1 MWDFVGIVRTD
12 HRLDLAD
19 RYLGILRRSIE
30 SYYWDFV
37 LDADL
42 VELRNV
48 ALVAELIV
56 RSARARTESRGL
68 HFNED
73 HPEGDA
79 GQASDTILRAHDSG
93 GSE

>member
-12 HRLDLAD
+12 HRLGLAS
-19 RYLGILRRSIE
+19 RYLEILRRSIE

-48 ALVAELIV
+48 ALVADLIV
-56 RSARARTESRGL
+56 RSARSRTESRGL
-68 HFNED
+68 HYNVD
-73 HPEGDA
+73 HPAEDA
-79 GQASDTILRAHDSG
+79 MQAVETILRPDDMPRDD
-93 GSE
+93 

>member
-12 HRLDLAD
+12 HRLDLAS

-56 RSARARTESRGL
+56 RSARVRTESRGL

-73 HPEGDA
+73 HPQEDERLA
-79 GQASDTILRAHDSG
+79 FDTLLRSRMSG
-93 GSE
+93 GTE